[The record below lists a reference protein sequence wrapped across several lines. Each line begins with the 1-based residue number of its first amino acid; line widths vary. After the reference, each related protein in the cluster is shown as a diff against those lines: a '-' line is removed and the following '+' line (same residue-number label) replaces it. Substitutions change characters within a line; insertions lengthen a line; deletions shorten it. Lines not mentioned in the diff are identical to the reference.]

1 MRWFEWFYGWLVARR
16 SHGSVEAVGL
26 AAETGAMAQR
36 VNELGAQARQLADWW
51 ANDAKANHYAERIR
65 EAYRAEITGQQPKVG
80 AKNEGEGCE
89 KC

>member
-1 MRWFEWFYGWLVARR
+1 MRILERFISRLVPR
-16 SHGSVEAVGL
+16 EAKISSDALGL
-26 AAETGAMAQR
+26 AVETCAMAKR
-36 VNELGAQARQLADWW
+36 VDDLGVQARQLADWW